1 MYSIDMIMDMLD
13 WHNDSDIQGKGRE
26 LAKDIRC
33 VNVFLQPLSKEHNK
47 NVWHNCA
54 EILAKRPDSD
64 LKPYLHKLFE
74 WLYDMNCPGASCIWG
89 RLLRYDES
97 DWVNTILDM
106 CINEAKAL
114 NEEVWLNNLLEFQKQ
129 KGSNNTNNN
138 VSLERDITIDD
149 WVSAGPASI
158 WTQTVKPV
166 SIKWNRDSALYS
178 IDEIMEMLD
187 WHNDSAIQEKG
198 CQLAKDI
205 RCINVF
211 MQPGGRYYEKN
222 VWDNCAKILA
232 KRPDSDL
239 EPYLYQ
245 LFEWLLD
252 MNWPGAFC
260 IWKRLL
266 RYGKSDWYDK
276 VLNAC
281 INKSKAIDEEIW
293 LNNLLEF
300 QKQRL
305 SSE

>member
-1 MYSIDMIMDMLD
+1 M
-13 WHNDSDIQGKGRE
+13 
-26 LAKDIRC
+26 
-33 VNVFLQPLSKEHNK
+33 
-47 NVWHNCA
+47 
-54 EILAKRPDSD
+54 
-64 LKPYLHKLFE
+64 
-74 WLYDMNCPGASCIWG
+74 
-89 RLLRYDES
+89 
-97 DWVNTILDM
+97 
-106 CINEAKAL
+106 
-114 NEEVWLNNLLEFQKQ
+114 
-129 KGSNNTNNN
+129 
-138 VSLERDITIDD
+138 
-149 WVSAGPASI
+149 
-158 WTQTVKPV
+158 
-166 SIKWNRDSALYS
+166 
-178 IDEIMEMLD
+178 
-187 WHNDSAIQEKG
+187 
-198 CQLAKDI
+198 
-205 RCINVF
+205 
-211 MQPGGRYYEKN
+211 
-222 VWDNCAKILA
+222 WDNCAKILA